1 MITNNIIQQQLD
13 DGNRNYQINVDIT
26 LSDNTVLS
34 TITKENLFDFSIE
47 SAVSEDNNFTALG
60 SVIIDQC
67 KFTLNNIAGD
77 YSSYE
82 FKGATVTVQIGLDD
96 EYIDKGIFIVSS
108 AEIKGV
114 GIQITCLDY
123 MSKFDKSYTES
134 QITTFPTTIQ
144 QLVNDA
150 CTVCGVTLTG
160 TIPYATD
167 SVAMVPTNTASF
179 RQLLSYIGQIT
190 GTFVHVNRFGQL
202 QFSWFDKSS
211 LNSAISSSS
220 EVSGVHYI
228 DDVVSIT
235 PDLEDITITG
245 IRSYLYATVDNESV
259 LQEYLYGTEDFCLE
273 IFDNPLVNSANIQT
287 ILNRIGPSIVGL
299 TYRKLTVNHLS
310 NPLIEAGDVAIATG
324 KEDTRYPIVVSRT
337 VFTVGK
343 HQETICG
350 SETASENMANRKE
363 VSSTITQQD
372 IDTAIQNYDA
382 TLDQEEVYNRLTN
395 NSQNEG
401 IYLEDGHLYVNASFI
416 NSGIISANRI
426 AANSI
431 SVSKLTGTITND
443 NWEIDFENGT
453 LTIGNISAN
462 NIHGGTLTLGG
473 ANDINGTLIVKDAN
487 NNTVVQ
493 MNNSGATIKGSVTT
507 NNGNI
512 ALSGSY
518 ITFSYDNN
526 QYGGIRAKWSIN
538 GQTAYYD
545 LLGWTFSASRP
556 YLQIGSNARGVTIGD
571 PSTTLID
578 LVASDVTADYFTA
591 ETLVATNRIRL
602 YCSDPWYYAKTPSVD
617 ASVGQTV
624 PASGNQYSFGSYI
637 MTDKNDYD
645 VGWIEVTKNS
655 DDTLRYRVGF
665 RRTVSGSIIDHNIS
679 LYIEKT
685 GTRTVV
691 VSDQAAWRTGL
702 GVPPTSHASS
712 ASTYGLG
719 TTANY
724 GHVKTINSLSQSSH
738 SDGTALSAYQGYV
751 LNWHMANGDFTVRF
765 KTGTV
770 SLADGTSGAKTA
782 TINLT
787 STDVPSGY
795 SVWYVLVSLGN
806 YPLPYHTSTNTARAT
821 YVSDIRAASITI
833 TNTAGAWNN
842 FTYYLTIILKKN

>member
-26 LSDNTVLS
+26 LSDDTVLS

-67 KFTLNNIAGD
+67 KFTLNNIAGN

-96 EYIDKGIFIVSS
+96 EYIDKGVFIVGS

-150 CTVCGVTLTG
+150 CTVCGVTLAG

-167 SVAMVPTNTASF
+167 AVAMVPTNTASF

-228 DDVVSIT
+228 KDVASIT

-245 IRSYLYATVDNESV
+245 VRSYLYATVNNESV

-287 ILNRIGPSIVGL
+287 ILDRIGPSIVGL
-299 TYRKLTVNHLS
+299 TYRKLIANHLS
-310 NPLIEAGDVAIATG
+310 NPLIESGDVAMVSG
-324 KEDTRYPIVVSRT
+324 KGTVRYPMVVSRT

-372 IDTAIQNYDA
+372 IDTAIQNYDV

-401 IYLEDGHLYVNASFI
+401 IYLENGHLYVNASFM

-431 SVSKLTGTITND
+431 SVSKLTGSITND

-487 NNTVVQ
+487 GNTVVQ
-493 MNNSGATIKGSVTT
+493 MNNTGATIKGSVTT

-538 GQTAYYD
+538 GQVDYYNLLTWNFMASKPD
-545 LLGWTFSASRP
+545 LTIGMNTRSITIGNIGTTQIDLAASDTKAVYFSAEEIR
-556 YLQIGSNARGVTIGD
+556 
-571 PSTTLID
+571 
-578 LVASDVTADYFTA
+578 ASDIISLASSYP
-591 ETLVATNRIRL
+591 L
-602 YCSDPWYYAKTPSVD
+602 YYTKCTSVD
-617 ASVGQTV
+617 SRVGQTV
-624 PASGNQYSFGSYI
+624 PSTSVGLGGYTI
-637 MTDKNDYD
+637 TDKNGYD
-645 VGWIEVTKNS
+645 VAWIEVIKNS
-655 DDTLRYRVGF
+655 SDTLRYRLGF
-665 RRTVSGSIIDHNIS
+665 RREVGSNTIDHHLN
-679 LYIEKT
+679 LYIESS
-685 GTRTVV
+685 GTRTVTV
-691 VSDQAAWRTGL
+691 TDAAAWRTGL

-751 LNWHMANGDFTVRF
+751 LNWHIANGNFTVRF
-765 KTGTV
+765 KTGTIN
-770 SLADGTSGAKTA
+770 LADGTSGAKTA

-795 SVWYVLVSLGN
+795 GVWYVLASLGN

-833 TNTAGAWNN
+833 TNTTGAWNN